1 MYYFIWNPAA
11 GKGRAKNA
19 LPIIESV
26 MNENKLPFTF
36 LETTHS
42 GHATELAK
50 IAANDSEAKAIAAI
64 GGDGTLMET
73 AAGLLGLNVPL
84 ACIPTGNGNDFVH
97 NIMNLQGLNS
107 VDEKINKCLNVLI
120 AGHCKAVDLISVGDG
135 IALNIGNIG
144 LDADVADYASKIKHL
159 FGSMSYVISVV
170 KAIFK
175 FKPLSAVIT
184 VDGVE
189 KSGIF
194 NIIAVCNGKQ
204 YGGGFKIAP
213 NARVDDGKLTLCF
226 VEQVPRLKML
236 VLFPSVLSGKHTGLK
251 EFNFIECERVDIEYE
266 GKTKMCID
274 GNIVDRKAPVS
285 FTLMPAAMKVIVEA
299 C

>member
-1 MYYFIWNPAA
+1 MYYFIWNPSA
-11 GKGRAKNA
+11 GKGRAKRV

-50 IAANDSEAKAIAAI
+50 TAACDSKARAIAAI

-73 AAGLLGLNVPL
+73 AAGLIGSNIPL
-84 ACIPTGNGNDFVH
+84 ACIPMGNGNDFVH
-97 NIMNLQGLNS
+97 NIMNLHGLKS
-107 VDEKINKCLNVLI
+107 IDEKIKKCLNILI
-120 AGHCKAVDLISVGDG
+120 AGHCKEIDLISVNGG

-144 LDADVADYASKIKHL
+144 IDADVADYASKIKNV
-159 FGSMSYVISVV
+159 FGSMSYIISVV
-170 KAIFK
+170 KTIFM

-189 KSGIF
+189 KDGVFSL
-194 NIIAVCNGKQ
+194 IAVCNGKQ

-226 VEQVPRLKML
+226 VEQVSKIKML
-236 VLFPSVLSGKHTGLK
+236 VLFPSVLSGKHTRLK
-251 EFNFIECERVDIEYE
+251 EFNFIECEHVSIDYE

-274 GNIVDRKAPVS
+274 GNIVDCEAPVS
-285 FTLMPAAMKVIVEA
+285 FSLMSSAMKVIAEA

>member
-11 GKGRAKNA
+11 GKGQAKRA

-26 MNENKLPFTF
+26 MNENNLPFTF
-36 LETTHS
+36 LETTHL

-50 IAANDSEAKAIAAI
+50 IAANDPKAKAIAAI

-73 AAGLLGLNVPL
+73 AAGLFGSSVPL
-84 ACIPTGNGNDFVH
+84 ACIPMGNGNDFVH
-97 NIMNLQGLNS
+97 NIMNLQGLKS
-107 VDEKINKCLNVLI
+107 ADKKIKKCLNVLI
-120 AGHCKAVDLISVGDG
+120 AGYCKAVDLISVNNG

-144 LDADVADYASKIKHL
+144 LDADVADYASKIKHV

-170 KAIFK
+170 KTIFM
-175 FKPLSAVIT
+175 FNTLSAVIT
-184 VDGVE
+184 VDGV
-189 KSGIF
+189 KKAGVFS
-194 NIIAVCNGKQ
+194 IIAVCNGKQ

-226 VEQVPRLKML
+226 VERVPRLKML
-236 VLFPSVLSGKHTGLK
+236 VLFPSVLSGKHTHLK

-266 GKTKMCID
+266 GNAKMCID
-274 GNIVDRKAPVS
+274 GNIVDCKAPVS
-285 FTLMPAAMKVIVEA
+285 FTLMPAAMKVIAEA

>member
-11 GKGRAKNA
+11 GKGRAKIA

-26 MNENKLPFTF
+26 MNKNKLPYTL
-36 LETTHS
+36 LETSYS

-50 IAANDSEAKAIAAI
+50 TAAGDSKAKAIAAI

-73 AAGLLGLNVPL
+73 AAGLFGFNVPL
-84 ACIPTGNGNDFVH
+84 ACIPMGNGNDFVH
-97 NIMNLQGLNS
+97 NLINLRESKS
-107 VDEKINKCLNVLI
+107 VDDKIRKCLNVLI
-120 AGHCKAVDLISVGDG
+120 AGHCKTVDLISVNNG

-144 LDADVADYASKIKHL
+144 LDADVADYASKIKHV

-170 KAIFK
+170 KNIFM

-189 KSGIF
+189 KAGVFS
-194 NIIAVCNGKQ
+194 IIAVCNGKQ

-226 VEQVPRLKML
+226 VEQVPKLKML
-236 VLFPSVLSGKHTGLK
+236 ALFPSVLSGKHTHLK
-251 EFNFIECERVDIEYE
+251 EFNFIECERVDIGYE
-266 GKTKMCID
+266 GITKMCLD
-274 GNIVDRKAPVS
+274 GNIVACKAPIN
-285 FTLMPAAMKVIVEA
+285 FTVMSAAMKVIAEA